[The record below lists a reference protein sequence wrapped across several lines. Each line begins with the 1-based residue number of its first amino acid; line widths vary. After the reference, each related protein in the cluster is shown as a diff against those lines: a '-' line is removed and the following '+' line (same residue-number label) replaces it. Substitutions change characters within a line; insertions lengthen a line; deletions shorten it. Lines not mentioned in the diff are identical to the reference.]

1 MPFARGNTQTFI
13 RKCRLHQKRTRAAPS
28 RARAPTRIEAEILKT
43 AGAITIGTGTEAEE
57 EIETGAAKE
66 DGIRA
71 REVAVEG
78 RIAKEAEEIATTV
91 VAEDSAKVVATDRAH
106 KIVRER
112 SPQPRSQRW
121 HRRLSVF

>member
-66 DGIRA
+66 DRIRA
-71 REVAVEG
+71 REVAED
-78 RIAKEAEEIATTV
+78 RTAREAEEIATTV
-91 VAEDSAKVVATDRAH
+91 VVEDSARAEIDRAH

-112 SPQPRSQRW
+112 SP
-121 HRRLSVF
+121 